1 MASIIRLR
9 ETLSTNSYLKGLIV
23 SQRDLLSE
31 GTVVSADFQTKGR
44 GQVGNFW
51 ESEDGK
57 NLLVSIYFS
66 PSHIEPA
73 NQFVLSELISLA
85 IVDLLQEE
93 VDDISIKWPNDIY
106 WKNQKLA
113 GILIENELLGNRIIH
128 SVMGIGINVNQEKF
142 LGSAPNPTSLAL
154 ITGKQ
159 YDREELLRRLI
170 ERLYTFYMLVLRDEI
185 PNLDEEYHAHLF
197 RKDGFHLFQQQDE
210 TFSAR
215 IVNVQSNGQLVL
227 QTQKGQLLKFSF
239 KEVRFVL

>member
-1 MASIIRLR
+1 MATIIRLR
-9 ETLSTNSYLKGLIV
+9 ETVSTNNYLKDLIV
-23 SQRDLLSE
+23 SQRDALSE
-31 GTVVSADFQTKGR
+31 GTVVTADFQNKGR

-73 NQFVLSELISLA
+73 NQFVLSELVSLA
-85 IVDLLQEE
+85 LVDFLQEE
-93 VDDISIKWPNDIY
+93 VSDISIKWPNDIY

-128 SVMGIGINVNQEKF
+128 SVIGIGLNVNQEKF
-142 LGSAPNPTSLAL
+142 LGSAPNPVSLAL

-159 YDREELLRRLI
+159 YEREELLHRLI
-170 ERLYTFYMLVLRDEI
+170 ERVYTFYMRVLRDEM
-185 PNLDEEYHAHLF
+185 PNIDEDYHAHLF
-197 RKDGFHLFQQQDE
+197 RKEGFHLFQQQDE
-210 TFSAR
+210 PFSAR
-215 IVNVQSNGQLVL
+215 IVNVQTNGQLVL
-227 QTQKGQLLKFSF
+227 QTPNGQLLKCSF